1 MLKQIS
7 ATPSPYARKVRIAL
21 AEKNIPFE
29 LITEVPWNNDTTVP
43 RYNPLEKLP
52 VLLLEDGGAVYESA
66 YILEWL
72 ERKFPEPALMPADTD
87 AYLEARRYMVLAD
100 GVCDAFLIYF
110 FETQRDKE
118 HQSAPWLARQLRK
131 IEGGVA
137 ALARDI
143 GDRDY
148 AVGRRLTL
156 ADISIIAPLGW
167 FEVRFPSLDW
177 RGKYPNLA
185 RYYDRLNERPSFKA
199 TVPSPQV
206 LRDQV
211 V

>member
-1 MLKQIS
+1 MLKLIS

-29 LITEVPWNNDTTVP
+29 LITEVPWNSDTSVP
-43 RYNPLEKLP
+43 QYNPLEKLP
-52 VLLLEDGGAVYESA
+52 VLLLEDGGAIYESA
-66 YILEWL
+66 FILEWL
-72 ERKFPEPALMPADTD
+72 ERKFPEPALMPVATD

-110 FETQRDKE
+110 FETLRTPTQ
-118 HQSAPWLARQLRK
+118 QSAQWMARQLRK

-137 ALARDI
+137 ALARDL

-148 AVGRRLTL
+148 AVGGRLTF
-156 ADISIIAPLGW
+156 ADISIVALFGW
-167 FEVRFPSLDW
+167 FAVRFPDFNL
-177 RGKYPNLA
+177 RGRYPNLA
-185 RYYDRLNERPSFKA
+185 RYWDRLEEGPSFLA
-199 TVPSPQV
+199 TVPYAQV
-206 LRDQV
+206 LRDPV

>member
-1 MLKQIS
+1 MLKLIS

-29 LITEVPWNNDTTVP
+29 LITEVPWNNDTSVP

-66 YILEWL
+66 FILEYL
-72 ERKFPEPALMPADTD
+72 ERKYPEPALMPADTD

-110 FETQRDKE
+110 FETQRAE
-118 HQSAPWLARQLRK
+118 AQRSAPWMARQLRK
-131 IEGGVA
+131 IAGGVA

-148 AVGRRLTL
+148 AVGGRLSL
-156 ADISIIAPLGW
+156 ADISVVAPLGW

-177 RGKYPNLA
+177 RGRHPNLA
-185 RYYDRLNERPSFKA
+185 RYYNRLGERTSFKA
-199 TVPSPQV
+199 TVPSPQI
-206 LRDQV
+206 LRDPV

>member
-1 MLKQIS
+1 MLKLIS
-7 ATPSPYARKVRIAL
+7 ATPNPYARKVRIAL

-29 LITEVPWNNDTTVP
+29 LITEVPWNNDTSVP
-43 RYNPLEKLP
+43 QYNPLEKLP
-52 VLLLEDGGAVYESA
+52 VLLLEDGGAVYESD

-72 ERKFPEPALMPADTD
+72 EKKYPEPALMPAETD
-87 AYLEARRYMVLAD
+87 AYLEARRYMVLAG

-110 FETQRDKE
+110 FETLRAEE
-118 HQSAPWLARQLRK
+118 HRSAPWMARQLRK
-131 IEGGVA
+131 VEGGVA

-143 GDRDY
+143 GDRDH
-148 AVGRRLTL
+148 AVGGRLTL
-156 ADISIIAPLGW
+156 ADISIVAPLGW
-167 FEVRFPSLDW
+167 FEVRFPEFDW

-185 RYYDRLNERPSFKA
+185 RYYDRLNARPSFKA

-206 LRDQV
+206 LRDPV

>member
-1 MLKQIS
+1 MKLIS

-29 LITEVPWNNDTTVP
+29 LITEVPWNSDTSVP
-43 RYNPLEKLP
+43 QYNPLEKLP
-52 VLLLEDGGAVYESA
+52 VLLLDDGGAVYESA
-66 YILEWL
+66 FILEWL
-72 ERKFPEPALMPADTD
+72 EKKYPEPALMPAETD
-87 AYLEARRYMVLAD
+87 AYLEARRFMVLAD

-110 FETQRDKE
+110 FETLRAPE
-118 HQSAPWLARQLRK
+118 HQSAPWIARQLRK
-131 IEGGVA
+131 IERGVA

-148 AVGRRLTL
+148 AVGDRLSL
-156 ADISIIAPLGW
+156 ADISVIAPLGW
-167 FEVRFPSLDW
+167 FAVRFPAFDW

-185 RYYDRLNERPSFKA
+185 RYYDRLNERPSFNA

-206 LRDQV
+206 LRDPV